1 MPSYAELEL
10 HALLIKSNHHLQ
22 IFKYHA
28 NLSDSIA
35 LSSTSQI
42 SAEAPTVDFH
52 VSNILDS
59 INQGDG
65 LPRDP
70 DSILHLYRLENHLSQ
85 ILLKDHNC

>member
-1 MPSYAELEL
+1 MY
-10 HALLIKSNHHLQ
+10 NHSMCFHDCT
-22 IFKYHA
+22 IFNA